1 MARSG
6 WLWIISSSL
15 FIWFFIASLLRISLV
30 HLVDGD
36 ILCILCLCA
45 DLKDKV
51 FRLQDL
57 NETLKKKENGLEQ
70 KLKKLMDSECGSN
83 SVPSD

>member
-1 MARSG
+1 MDSHF
-6 WLWIISSSL
+6 SCSPCHY
-15 FIWFFIASLLRISLV
+15 F
-30 HLVDGD
+30 VDGD
-36 ILCILCLCA
+36 ILCILCLCP

-51 FRLQDL
+51 YRLQDL

-70 KLKKLMDSECGSN
+70 KLKKLMDSECGWD